1 MPTPPRRWS
10 TRLEEFRAGA
20 DTAAQHAASDL
31 SDATV
36 RIARA
41 RSLIRNV
48 PDLADKLLAEA
59 LAAVANA
66 SAGQE
71 RIRRLMLE
79 ASIGRE

>member
-10 TRLEEFRAGA
+10 SRLEEFRAGA
-20 DTAAQHAASDL
+20 DTAAQHAAADL
-31 SDATV
+31 SDAHV
-36 RIARA
+36 RIAQA
-41 RSLIRNV
+41 RSLIRTS

-59 LAAVANA
+59 LASVASAV
-66 SAGQE
+66 AGQE

>member
-20 DTAAQHAASDL
+20 DTAAQYAAADL

-36 RIARA
+36 RITRA
-41 RSLIRNV
+41 RLLIRSS

-59 LAAVANA
+59 LASVANA

-79 ASIGRE
+79 ASIGRA